1 MHPISKEIL
10 TIVRDLIDAFLR
22 DDITGPELLEAL
34 EEIQNSIAHSK
45 KSGLHQ
51 KAKVIPL
58 FAPP

>member
-22 DDITGPELLEAL
+22 DDITGPELLDAL
-34 EEIQNSIAHSK
+34 EEIQNSIAHSR
-45 KSGLHQ
+45 KSCPSR

-58 FAPP
+58 FALP

>member
-1 MHPISKEIL
+1 VHCISKEIL
-10 TIVRDLIDAFLR
+10 TIVRDLIDAFLQ

-34 EEIQNSIAHSK
+34 EEIQRGIA
-45 KSGLHQ
+45 KSRKACLRQ